1 MLKGVITG
9 AGKIAQTGHLPAFD
23 DPRIRE
29 KAAITAIADS
39 NNVILEN
46 LCIKYP
52 DLRYYTSA
60 EEMLKNE
67 KPDFIDICTPPLFH
81 SDAIKLAAGNGVN
94 VLCEKPLVHDLSESS
109 GLIEAVSCSGIVF
122 QPCHQYKYSEVWKYF
137 YDEVKKADPGVMKHL
152 QFSVFRTE
160 ADRGFQTTGRGWRVD
175 PEVSGG
181 GIIMDIGVHYL
192 YLCLWM
198 LGKPKSVKARIYMM
212 SGRNY
217 KVEDTAA
224 IILRYENVRVE
235 INLTWAAARRSN
247 SASLMVPEGIL
258 LYDGRMI
265 YNYIKRPSVITKMP
279 DVSDK
284 SIYTGMYVSL
294 IDGFISDIEKGNS
307 DNGGLK
313 EAYLALKLAEL
324 CYTSARLKK
333 EMDFDEE

>member
-9 AGKIAQTGHLPAFD
+9 AGKIAQTQHLPAFD
-23 DPRIRE
+23 DPAVKER
-29 KAAITAIADS
+29 AVITAIADS

-46 LCIKYP
+46 LCAKYP
-52 DLRYYTSA
+52 ELRYYTST
-60 EEMLKNE
+60 EEMVKSE
-67 KPDFIDICTPPLFH
+67 KPDFIDICTPPFYH
-81 SDAIKLAAGNGVN
+81 SDGIILAAENGVN
-94 VLCEKPLVHDLSESS
+94 ILCEKPLVHNLAESS
-109 GLIEAVSCSGIVF
+109 ELIDAVNCSGIVF

-137 YDEVKKADPGVMKHL
+137 YDEVKKSDPGVMKYL

-160 ADRGFQTTGRGWRVD
+160 ADRGFQTTGHGWRVD

-181 GIIMDIGVHYL
+181 GIIMDIGIHYL

-198 LGKPKSVKARIYMM
+198 LGRPDSVKARIYKM

-217 KVEDTAA
+217 KVEDTAS
-224 IILRYENVRVE
+224 IILRYDSLRVE

-247 SASLMVPEGIL
+247 SASLMGPSGIL

-265 YNYIKRPSVITKMP
+265 YNYIKSPSTIIKMP
-279 DVSDK
+279 DASDK
-284 SIYTGMYVSL
+284 STYTGMYVSL
-294 IDGFISDIEKGNS
+294 ISGFISDIEMGNS
-307 DNGGLK
+307 GNGGLK

-324 CYTSARLKK
+324 CYVSARLKK